1 MKHRHRIDDLR
12 RLREEEKEML
22 RLARK
27 TFGKRASEEVHG
39 WRVSVLRWAIR
50 RLTRRRK

>member
-1 MKHRHRIDDLR
+1 MKHKHRIDDLR

-27 TFGKRASEEVHG
+27 AFGKHDAEEVHG
-39 WRVSVLRWAIR
+39 WRVSALRWAIR

>member
-12 RLREEEKEML
+12 RLRDEEKKML

-27 TFGKRASEEVHG
+27 AFGKRDAEEVHG